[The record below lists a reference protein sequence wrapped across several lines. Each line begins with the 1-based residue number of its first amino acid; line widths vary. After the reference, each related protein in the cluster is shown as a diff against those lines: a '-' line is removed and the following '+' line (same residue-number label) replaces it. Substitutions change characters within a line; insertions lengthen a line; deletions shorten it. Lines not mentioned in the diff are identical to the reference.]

1 MNQLDR
7 SDRSSDILV
16 RRSGDTCGDRRPD
29 RESGQATTEFALILL
44 PLLLI
49 VGGIIHFGIAL
60 NFWLDEQRIAN
71 QGARWAAVANWPPEC
86 PVGATTCNNA
96 PACDALTRTNV
107 QLQNTLRCQAIAQGL
122 RDSIAVELCFPAG
135 GTPIVGDPVR
145 VRVTSPFTFIPI
157 LQLGTI
163 ELRADATMRIEQKP
177 DVYAASAVSC

>member
-1 MNQLDR
+1 M
-7 SDRSSDILV
+7 
-16 RRSGDTCGDRRPD
+16 RRPGDTTAARRRQD

-86 PVGATTCNNA
+86 PVGATTCNNT
-96 PACDALTRTNV
+96 PACDAPGRANV

-122 RDSIAVELCFPAG
+122 RDSIDVELCFPAG

-145 VRVTSPFTFIPI
+145 VRVKSPFTFIPI

-163 ELRADATMRIEQKP
+163 ELRADATMRIEQDP
-177 DVYAASAVSC
+177 AVYAASAEAC